1 MIEKLNRINLRKR
14 DIFKSI
20 VDSVKGSNVDYT
32 KISIKKALFLLS
44 IPMVLEML
52 MESVFAIVD
61 IYFVSRL
68 GSEAIAAVGIT
79 ESIIT
84 LVYAVGIGLSLGTSA
99 MVSRR
104 IGEKNQEKASG
115 TAFHGIVAGVIFSSL
130 IAIPGIFFAK
140 DILQLM
146 GASSVIVN
154 EHSSFTSI
162 MLGGNYVILLLFVIN
177 GIFRSA
183 GNAAIALRV
192 LALANVINIV
202 LDPCLIFGIG
212 PFPELGVQG
221 AAIATNIGRGVA
233 VVYQLYLLVKGSGA
247 IKIDLSRVKLSV
259 ALMGKLVRLSIGSI
273 GQILIMTTSWLALV
287 RVISTFGS
295 DALSGYTIGI
305 RVIIFAILPCNGLS
319 NAVATLV
326 GQNLGA
332 SRPDRSEESVWLAVR
347 VNAVILILISIILI
361 AFTEPLIRIFT
372 DNIRVIKSGVDCLR
386 IVSYGFVVFGF
397 GSILINSLN
406 GAGDTKTP
414 TIINIFCFWCLEI
427 PLACFLA
434 FYTGMNENG
443 VFYSIIIS
451 EAVMTLIALYV
462 FRLGKWKY
470 KEV

>member
-1 MIEKLNRINLRKR
+1 MIEKFNRISLKQRN
-14 DIFKSI
+14 IFKNI
-20 VDSVKGSNVDYT
+20 ADAIKGSDVDYT
-32 KISIKKALFLLS
+32 KISIKRALFLLS

-68 GSEAIAAVGIT
+68 GSEAIATVGLT

-84 LVYAVGIGLSLGTSA
+84 LVYAIGIGLSLGTSA

-104 IGEKNQEKASG
+104 IGEKDNVKASN
-115 TAFHGIVAGVIFSSL
+115 TAFHGIIAGFAFSTI
-130 IAIPGIFFAK
+130 IAIPGMFFAK

-146 GASSVIVN
+146 GASEIIVN

-162 MLGGNYVILLLFVIN
+162 MLGGNYVIMLLFVIN

-212 PFPELGVQG
+212 PFPELGIEG

-233 VVYQLYLLVKGSGA
+233 VIYQLYILLKGSGA
-247 IKIDLSRVKLSV
+247 LSISIRKIRLSIDL
-259 ALMGKLVRLSIGSI
+259 MGRLIRLSIGSI

-295 DALSGYTIGI
+295 DVLSGYTIGI
-305 RVIIFAILPCNGLS
+305 RVIIFAILPCNGLA
-319 NAVATLV
+319 NAAATLV

-332 SRPDRSEESVWLAVR
+332 SRPDRSEESVWLATR
-347 VNAVILILISIILI
+347 VNTVILILISIVLVV
-361 AFTEPLIRIFT
+361 FTEPLICVFT
-372 DNIRVIKSGVDCLR
+372 SDPCVIKSGIDCLR
-386 IVSYGFVVFGF
+386 IVSYGFVIFGF
-397 GSILINSLN
+397 GSILVNSLN
-406 GAGDTKTP
+406 GAGDTKSP
-414 TIINIFCFWCLEI
+414 TIINILCFWCLEI

-462 FRLGKWKY
+462 FRSGKWKY

>member
-20 VDSVKGSNVDYT
+20 VDSVKGRNVDYT

-104 IGEKNQEKASG
+104 IGEKNDEKASG
-115 TAFHGIVAGVIFSSL
+115 TAFHGIVVGVILSSL

-154 EHSSFTSI
+154 EYSSFTSI

-212 PFPELGVQG
+212 PFPELGVLG

-233 VVYQLYLLVKGSGA
+233 VVYQLYLIVKGSGT

-259 ALMGKLVRLSIGSI
+259 ALMGKLIRLSIGSI

-332 SRPDRSEESVWLAVR
+332 LRPDRSEESVWLAVR

-361 AFTEPLIRIFT
+361 VYTEPLICIFT
-372 DNIRVIKSGVDCLR
+372 DNIKVIKSGVDCLR

-434 FYTGMNENG
+434 FYTGMNEKG